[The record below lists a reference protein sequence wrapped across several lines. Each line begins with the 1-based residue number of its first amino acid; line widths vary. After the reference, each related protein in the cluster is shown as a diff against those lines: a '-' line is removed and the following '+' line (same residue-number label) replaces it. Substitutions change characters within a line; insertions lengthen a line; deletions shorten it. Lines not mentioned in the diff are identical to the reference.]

1 MVPTWTR
8 PWLPG
13 PPGLFDTPG
22 SAAHGQRPWPCGTTV
37 IMRKGQ
43 FERIKPLNWP
53 LALCPREDSNLR
65 HPLQGFDQRDQRG
78 FRSFECLEGMAVK
91 GRS

>member
-1 MVPTWTR
+1 
-8 PWLPG
+8 
-13 PPGLFDTPG
+13 
-22 SAAHGQRPWPCGTTV
+22 
-37 IMRKGQ
+37 MRKGQ

-65 HPLQGFDQRDQRG
+65 HPLQEFDQRG